1 MEIKT
6 WADFGALPKEELD
19 TYSPE
24 EIETMKV
31 SIAENEAKLAEDF
44 KKKEEEYA
52 KAKELAENYKIRA
65 EKAEKAEKTKKEG
78 KEEMESKDIYALV
91 KADVPEED
99 VDEVRA
105 FATYKKMSVAEA
117 LKDKTLKSILSDR
130 AEERRTA
137 NLSQVKG
144 ARVSSK
150 ITGEAL
156 IEKIQKGE
164 EVKIEDIDKLVE
176 ARMKAKM
183 GNKN

>member
-6 WADFGALPKEELD
+6 WADFGALSREELD

-24 EIETMKV
+24 DLETLKV
-31 SIAENEAKLAEDF
+31 SIADNEVKLAEDF
-44 KKKEEEYA
+44 KKKDEEYA
-52 KAKELAENYKIRA
+52 KTKELADNYKIRA
-65 EKAEKAEKTKKEG
+65 EKAEKKA
-78 KEEMESKDIYALV
+78 KEEGSKDMSEKDILALSREEV
-91 KADVPEED
+91 AEED
-99 VDEVRA
+99 IDEVKGYA
-105 FATYKKMSVAEA
+105 SYKKISVAEA

-137 NLSQVKG
+137 NLSQTKG
-144 ARVSSK
+144 ARGSSK

-156 IEKIQKGE
+156 MEKIQKGE

-176 ARMKAKM
+176 ARFKAKM